1 MGFYMKQGFTI
12 CFTNG
17 KDFKTYNT
25 MLTLMRYWCKGE
37 KTENEPIIKRSKNKR
52 GGEIKNEKFN

>member
-1 MGFYMKQGFTI
+1 MKERFTI
-12 CFTNG
+12 SFVDG

-37 KTENEPIIKRSKNKR
+37 KTENKSIIKRSKNRRKNKR
-52 GGEIKNEKFN
+52 